1 MYLNF
6 EMRKCFWTPCR
17 PIRPTCLLHSVDDM
31 TEGQLAVN
39 DGITRVFILIVYVS
53 IALES
58 NGAFMEKTVLP

>member
-1 MYLNF
+1 
-6 EMRKCFWTPCR
+6 
-17 PIRPTCLLHSVDDM
+17 M

-58 NGAFMEKTVLP
+58 NGAFMEKNCFALRVAALKFKSIFPPSNITT

>member
-1 MYLNF
+1 
-6 EMRKCFWTPCR
+6 MRKCFWTSSR
-17 PIRPTCLLHSVDDM
+17 PIGQVRPTCLLHSVDDM